1 MKITA
6 EADLGQAIRDR
17 RNVVGMTQE
26 DLASVTGIPQ
36 ANLSKIERGAATAK
50 FDTYLRLCQ
59 ALGIDLSAEGR
70 G

>member
-36 ANLSKIERGAATAK
+36 ANLSKIERGAVTAK